1 MTMEGKTEHSGDG
14 RKHFSINLI
23 LHYIYTAHFLP
34 GTSHNN
40 TVASNSMMS

>member
-1 MTMEGKTEHSGDG
+1 MAMEGKTEHSGDG
-14 RKHFSINLI
+14 RSINVI

-40 TVASNSMMS
+40 NIMVASNTVEPL